1 MRATNFILAM
11 TVAVATGLA
20 GTGQAAS
27 VEAFANATVQPGGV
41 RTGSSGL
48 AFFNIEGSD
57 FDRFA
62 SYGAARFDLSGIKS
76 QFDADFGAGL
86 WVVDSV
92 ALQLTQSNASFTAAG
107 NVDVLFTADDSVSLA
122 APSPL
127 TYGGFGASFPDAA
140 LITGYTF
147 TEVSTGHVETH
158 LLFDRLA
165 LNSAGANAL
174 AADVAGDSV
183 TTLLLREAGPGV
195 AATYAGYTNFTY
207 AGPTLVVMA
216 AAVPEPSTYLML
228 LAGAGVLAAAA
239 GRRRR

>member
-1 MRATNFILAM
+1 MKSMHLMFAM

-20 GTGQAAS
+20 GTTRAAS

-48 AFFNIEGSD
+48 AFFNVEGVD
-57 FDRFA
+57 FANFA
-62 SYGAARFDLSGIKS
+62 SYGAARFQLAGIRN
-76 QFDADFGAGL
+76 QLDAEFGAGL
-86 WVVDSV
+86 WIVDSI
-92 ALQLTQSNASFTAAG
+92 ALRLTQSNASFTASG
-107 NVDVLFTADDSVSLA
+107 NVEVLFTSDDLVSLT

-140 LITGYTF
+140 RIVGYAF
-147 TEVSTGHVETH
+147 TDVATGHVETH
-158 LLFDRLA
+158 VLFDRLA
-165 LNSAGANAL
+165 ANSAGANAL
-174 AADVAGDSV
+174 AADVAGDAV
-183 TTLLLREAGPGV
+183 TTLLLREAEPGV

-228 LAGAGVLAAAA
+228 LAGAGVLVVAS
-239 GRRRR
+239 RRR

>member
-1 MRATNFILAM
+1 MKSMRVILAV
-11 TVAVATGLA
+11 TFAVASSLA
-20 GTGQAAS
+20 AHVEAAS

-48 AFFNIEGSD
+48 AFFNVEGSD
-57 FDRFA
+57 FGNFA
-62 SYGAARFDLSGIKS
+62 SYAAARFDLSGIKS
-76 QFDADFGAGL
+76 RFDADFGAGL
-86 WVVDSV
+86 WVIDSI
-92 ALQLTQSNASFTAAG
+92 ALQLTQSNASFTASGA
-107 NVDVLFTADDSVSLA
+107 VDVLFTADDLVAIS

-127 TYGGFGASFPDAA
+127 TYDTFATSFPDAA
-140 LITGYTF
+140 RITGYTF

-158 LLFDRLA
+158 PLFDRLA

-174 AADVAGDSV
+174 AADVAGDAV
-183 TTLLLREAGPGV
+183 TTLLMRDASTGV

-228 LAGAGVLAAAA
+228 LAGAGVLAAA

>member
-1 MRATNFILAM
+1 MTSTSFILAM

-20 GTGQAAS
+20 GTANAAS

-62 SYGAARFDLSGIKS
+62 SYGAARFDLAGIKS
-76 QFDADFGAGL
+76 QFDAQFGAGL
-86 WVVDSV
+86 WVVDNI

-107 NVDVLFTADDSVSLA
+107 AVDVLFTADDLVSLA

-127 TYGGFGASFPDAA
+127 AYATFDASFPDAA
-140 LITGYTF
+140 LVFGYGF

-165 LNSAGANAL
+165 TNSAGATAL
-174 AADVAGDSV
+174 AADVAGDVV
-183 TTLLLREAGPGV
+183 TTLLLRDASPGV

-228 LAGAGVLAAAA
+228 LVGAGVLAAA
-239 GRRRR
+239 RRRR